1 MYEQKN
7 ITQFEITW
15 DGCSLATT
23 HAFPQILNSMVLER
37 IMKIQGTGR
46 K

>member
-1 MYEQKN
+1 M
-7 ITQFEITW
+7 QFEITW
-15 DGCSLATT
+15 DRCSLVTT
-23 HAFPQILNSMVLER
+23 HAFPQILNGMVLER